1 VTKGI
6 TAPMGQK
13 TSVGIKIF
21 SIKNPSS
28 SVVIGGKDDFQ
39 VTSFTSDG
47 YMIDQTQSIG
57 LTIGC

>member
-1 VTKGI
+1 
-6 TAPMGQK
+6 MGKQ

-47 YMIDQTQSIG
+47 YMIDQTESMG